1 MKVAIVGAGY
11 TGLAAGY
18 ELARSGHPVEIFEA
32 AAEVGGQART
42 FPIGG
47 TRLEAFYHHLFLS
60 DREILALAEELGLAG
75 RIAWIPSKVGV
86 LYGGRIYP
94 FSTPLDLLRFG
105 PLAPWNRLRLG
116 LVILYL
122 QHTRNWRAFERTT
135 ADAWIPR
142 WAGRQAY
149 EVLWRA
155 LLSGKF
161 GDAYEQVSMA
171 WFWGK
176 VYLRGGSRK
185 GLGAERLGY
194 PEGSFQVLTDAL
206 VESIRRQ
213 GGVLHTATP
222 VRRILPE
229 EGRARYLLLEGG
241 TQAGP
246 FDAIVATVPSP
257 AFLEM
262 VPELP
267 EPYVRLVAGIRYQ
280 VALCLVLQLRRPLSP
295 IYWLNI
301 SDPESPFVGAIEHT
315 NYIPP
320 EVYGGRHILYLTN
333 YLAPGHPYLGCSK
346 EELLAHYLP
355 GIRRINPAFTPDW
368 VEELWLFQDPGAQPV
383 VTPHYSQR
391 IPSHRTPIPGL
402 YLANTTQIYPEDR
415 GTNYSV
421 RLGRKIAREVM
432 AGG

>member
-1 MKVAIVGAGY
+1 MRVAIVGGGY
-11 TGLAAGY
+11 TGLTAGY
-18 ELARSGHPVEIFEA
+18 ELARGGHEVEIFEMA
-32 AAEVGGQART
+32 QALGGQART
-42 FPIGG
+42 FPVAQ
-47 TRLEAFYHHLFLS
+47 TCLEAFYHHLFLS
-60 DREILALAEELGLAG
+60 DRDILSLAEELGLAH

-94 FSTPLDLLRFG
+94 FSTPLDLLRFR

-149 EVLWRA
+149 EVLWRS

-161 GDAYEQVSMA
+161 GDAYRRVSMA

-176 VYLRGGSRK
+176 VFLRGGSRR
-185 GLGAERLGY
+185 GLGPERLGY
-194 PEGSFQVLTDAL
+194 PQGSFQVLTDAL
-206 VESIRRQ
+206 ADRIRLH
-213 GGVLHTATP
+213 GGRIRTGVP
-222 VRRILPE
+222 VRRVQIE
-229 EGRARYLLLEGG
+229 EGRARALLLGDG

-246 FDAIVATVPSP
+246 FDAVVATVPSP

-267 EPYVRLVAGIRYQ
+267 EAYARLVAEVRYQ
-280 VALCLVLQLRRPLSP
+280 VALCLVLQLRRPLSH

-320 EVYGGRHILYLTN
+320 ETYGGRHLLYLTN
-333 YLAPGHPYLGCSK
+333 YLAPGHPYLGCTK

-355 GIRRINPAFTPDW
+355 GIRRINPAFTPEW
-368 VEELWLFQDPGAQPV
+368 VEALWLFQDPGAQPV
-383 VTPHYSQR
+383 VTPNDSQR
-391 IPSHRTPIPGL
+391 IPPHRTPIPGL

-421 RLGRKIAREVM
+421 RLGRKIAREI
-432 AGG
+432 APA